1 MTDSLDE
8 RITRSRTLLSDH
20 DLAGL
25 ADLLS
30 DLREH
35 EVTRLLE
42 RLDADDRAVL
52 FRLIEKDTALGV
64 FESLDPPLR
73 GELVDAL
80 RDDHVVALFE
90 DLDPHDRVELLDE
103 LPASVARRLLSGLS
117 AGERTLTA
125 PMLGYPRGS
134 VGRRMSPEYVRLRPD
149 TTAAEALASVRR
161 DGRDAAT
168 VHVLP
173 VADDTL
179 VCAGSVTLGDVAT
192 AEPGVRVGDL
202 VADAPTVT
210 ATTDA
215 EVAARLCLEYRTAAV
230 VVTDS
235 ERRVLGVLTVD
246 TAARILEDAEDE
258 DAARAGGTEPLR
270 RPYLSTPVGT
280 LVRSRVVWL
289 LVLAVSAVLTVQVLE
304 IFEDTLS
311 AVVTLALFIPLLTG
325 TGGNTGSQAATT
337 VTRALAV
344 GDVRT
349 RDLGRV
355 LFREVR
361 VGASMGALLGTLGF
375 VVAGLVYDWHLG
387 LVIGATL
394 LAVCT
399 IAAAVG
405 GVMPLCAKAIG
416 VDPAVFSTPFIST
429 FCDATGLIVYFTIA
443 SAILDI

>member
-1 MTDSLDE
+1 M
-8 RITRSRTLLSDH
+8 LSDH

-90 DLDPHDRVELLDE
+90 DLDPDDRVELLDE

-117 AGERTLTA
+117 DGERTLTA

-149 TTAAEALASVRR
+149 TTAAE
-161 DGRDAAT
+161 
-168 VHVLP
+168 
-173 VADDTL
+173 
-179 VCAGSVTLGDVAT
+179 
-192 AEPGVRVGDL
+192 
-202 VADAPTVT
+202 DAPTVT

-258 DAARAGGTEPLR
+258 DAARAGGSEPLR

-394 LAVCT
+394 LTVCT

-416 VDPAVFSTPFIST
+416 VDPAVFSTPAGCMYRAPAECKVSVKNPERT
-429 FCDATGLIVYFTIA
+429 AEHDRDHT
-443 SAILDI
+443 